1 MMRSVNWRHML
12 ANVLRMTTVIAL
24 TGFVAW
30 LAWLLLH
37 ILFLIEFQNRLLV
50 LIQWAWSYFTWSR
63 SARLIVGPID
73 KPANPLA

>member
-30 LAWLLLH
+30 LPSTRTGLPT
-37 ILFLIEFQNRLLV
+37 
-50 LIQWAWSYFTWSR
+50 ST
-63 SARLIVGPID
+63 
-73 KPANPLA
+73 PANQVLVAWGGDQQ

>member
-30 LAWLLLH
+30 LPSTRTGLPTNATNQVLVAWGGD
-37 ILFLIEFQNRLLV
+37 Q
-50 LIQWAWSYFTWSR
+50 Q
-63 SARLIVGPID
+63 
-73 KPANPLA
+73 